1 MGFVR
6 VADLSEQD
14 IGLLQGSAEHHAL
27 LVVDVVVGGPVHHQ
41 VLLVGELLGLGVDV
55 TGLVASQVV
64 VRCGQSQVPADGDIV
79 KTTFDRVFCPLKCDG
94 KLVVMK
100 IS

>member
-1 MGFVR
+1 MKYRNSVSLNNLWYM
-6 VADLSEQD
+6 AM
-14 IGLLQGSAEHHAL
+14 
-27 LVVDVVVGGPVHHQ
+27 VVGAGPVHHQ
-41 VLLVGELLGLGVDV
+41 VLHVGELLGLGVDV

>member
-1 MGFVR
+1 MANGHGG
-6 VADLSEQD
+6 E
-14 IGLLQGSAEHHAL
+14 EHNKHMYICMN
-27 LVVDVVVGGPVHHQ
+27 VVFGGPVHHQ
-41 VLLVGELLGLGVDV
+41 VLHVGELLGLGVDV

-64 VRCGQSQVPADGDIV
+64 VRCGQSQVPAGGDIV

-94 KLVVMK
+94 KLVIMK